1 MPKLPIIKA
10 KELIRV
16 LNRLG
21 FFETHRV
28 GSHAQFR
35 NRDGGRVTVPIHRG
49 KDLKK
54 KVLRGIINDLE
65 VSVEEFVKF
74 LK

>member
-35 NRDGGRVTVPIHRG
+35 NAGGRKVTVPIHIG